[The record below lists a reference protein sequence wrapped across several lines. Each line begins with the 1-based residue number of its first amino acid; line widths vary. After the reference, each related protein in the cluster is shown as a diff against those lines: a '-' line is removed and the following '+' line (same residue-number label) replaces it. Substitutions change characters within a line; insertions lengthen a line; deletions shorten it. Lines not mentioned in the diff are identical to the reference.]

1 MYQIIQKRKIW
12 LTLSSCL
19 VGLSIIFIV
28 IFGLNLGIDFT
39 GGSLLEVKFLED
51 RPEPQA
57 ISDIVA
63 SVGIEGDIV
72 VQPTG
77 EKNAIIR
84 FQSIEEETHQLIFDQ
99 LKESFDDMQDA
110 VSLLT
115 STSNTQETRISLLE
129 LACSKIPPTILEDVA
144 IMKSQLRFYQ
154 KFMMLITGSIVGI
167 IFKLVFSDFF

>member
-1 MYQIIQKRKIW
+1 MANGNQEEWLIKLQDSLTDLKI
-12 LTLSSCL
+12 TTSS
-19 VGLSIIFIV
+19 V
-28 IFGLNLGIDFT
+28 
-39 GGSLLEVKFLED
+39 
-51 RPEPQA
+51 
-57 ISDIVA
+57 
-63 SVGIEGDIV
+63 
-72 VQPTG
+72 
-77 EKNAIIR
+77 
-84 FQSIEEETHQLIFDQ
+84 ETKLDQ